1 MAASQPFEDVG
12 GLCAGGAGEDEV
24 GFARQ
29 HVPSAP
35 LQFGDET
42 PARGDDPAHV
52 RAHPFR
58 VLDGG
63 ERDRLRDRVDA
74 NIKMAVHLIASEGRT
89 VVQGDLDQV
98 TIKDGAKVVIKIGR
112 GAESL
117 HDLYD
122 SQGKAVLIVVADAQ
136 PHAAG
141 MEKVRGEADQ
151 RAMNLGKEYTDQ
163 DGDGMDEAGNGDLNI
178 VDAEFRELPPPDAP
192 AGPTEDQL
200 EQASVDGYN
209 AAAAGQP
216 ESDCPVMDGQLCIQ
230 WVKGWKQWHEEHGE
244 DQAED

>member
-1 MAASQPFEDVG
+1 MNAQPFDPREMTATTIGRD
-12 GLCAGGAGEDEV
+12 LL
-24 GFARQ
+24 
-29 HVPSAP
+29 SALVTELKLLP
-35 LQFGDET
+35 KPWAKLPQSKQ
-42 PARGDDPAHV
+42 DDII
-52 RAHPFR
+52 
-58 VLDGG
+58 
-63 ERDRLRDRVDA
+63 DRLRDRVDA
-74 NIKMAVHLIASEGRT
+74 NIKVAVHLIASEGRT

-163 DGDGMDEAGNGDLNI
+163 DGDGMDEAGSGDSNI

-230 WVKGWKQWHEEHGE
+230 WVKGWKQWHEEYGE

>member
-1 MAASQPFEDVG
+1 MNAQPFDPREMTATTIGRD
-12 GLCAGGAGEDEV
+12 LL
-24 GFARQ
+24 
-29 HVPSAP
+29 SALVTELKLLP
-35 LQFGDET
+35 KPWAKLPQSKQ
-42 PARGDDPAHV
+42 DDII
-52 RAHPFR
+52 
-58 VLDGG
+58 
-63 ERDRLRDRVDA
+63 DRLRDRVDA